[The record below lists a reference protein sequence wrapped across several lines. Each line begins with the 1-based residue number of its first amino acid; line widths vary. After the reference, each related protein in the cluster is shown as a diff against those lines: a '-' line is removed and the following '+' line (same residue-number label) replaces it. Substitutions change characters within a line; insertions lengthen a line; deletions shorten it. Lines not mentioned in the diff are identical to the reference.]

1 MKGLLMK
8 QLQPLPSRLK
18 TIVPRRLGLTAKLTI
33 PFVVILVAALCILAS
48 LSVRSTRAA
57 LLESMQKRAMTVATT
72 MAATL
77 SEPLA
82 MGEID
87 GVRHQLEATRR
98 NDSDVTY
105 AIVLNGDATAIAS
118 TDSALNNEVLKRNDF
133 ERKMADTQEYT
144 QAMIPGQAGGFEA
157 AAPIQFQGKRS
168 GVLRVGFSIQTVN
181 RLALRDTLLVATTGL
196 LALLVGIFAYVLAS
210 RRVIRPLLEIMSVA
224 SHLAK
229 GDVER
234 EFTYEGQDEIASLAQ
249 SFREVVGY
257 NRAIAAACQSL
268 GKGDLSV
275 DIAPRSDQDIIAQ
288 SFREVVGYNRTM
300 AMACESLGKGDL
312 TVTIPVRSEQD
323 IIAQNF
329 TQAVRCIRNTV
340 QEMDASASSLATAAA
355 KLSTTS
361 SEMTVGAGETATQA
375 IAVAAAAEE
384 ISANV
389 QTVAGGAEQMT
400 ASIREI
406 AANAHD
412 AARVAGEG
420 VNLAHAAH
428 QKVGK
433 LGESSQEIGKVIKVI
448 TSIAAQTHLL
458 ALNATIEAARAGDAG
473 KGFAVVANE
482 VKQLAKETAK
492 ATEDIS
498 AKIGAI
504 QITTQS
510 AIEGIAEITAIIS
523 RISDTQNAI
532 ATAVEEQTA
541 TTNEICRNVTGLAAG
556 NREIARNIS
565 GVSLAARSTTE
576 GAEYTKKAAAE
587 LARLGAGLHGLVR
600 QFHYA
605 GDNQQIRGN
614 AAPAIAALNVEAET
628 TKHPLP
634 HMLSGT
640 GTRRELVAVD

>member
-1 MKGLLMK
+1 MEGFMK
-8 QLQPLPSRLK
+8 QLQPPPLPWNAVL
-18 TIVPRRLGLTAKLTI
+18 PRRLGLTARLTI
-33 PFVVILVAALCILAS
+33 PFVVILVSALCILAV

-57 LLESMQKRAMTVATT
+57 LLESIQKRARTVATT
-72 MAATL
+72 MATTL

-87 GVRHQLEATRR
+87 GIRQQLQATRQ
-98 NDSDVTY
+98 NDIDVIY
-105 AIVLNGDATAIAS
+105 AIVLNADGVAVTAT
-118 TDSALNNEVLKRNDF
+118 DKALNNEVLKRNDF
-133 ERKMADTQEYT
+133 ERKMADTQEYE
-144 QAMIPGQAGGFEA
+144 QALIPGQGDEFEA
-157 AAPIQFQGKRS
+157 AAPIRFQGRRT
-168 GVLRVGFSIQTVN
+168 GVLRVGFSIQSVN
-181 RLALRDTLLVATTGL
+181 RQALRDTLLVATTGL
-196 LALLVGIFAYVLAS
+196 LALIVGIFAYVLAS
-210 RRVIRPLLEIMSVA
+210 RRVIRPLLDIMSVA

-229 GDVER
+229 GDVDC
-234 EFTYEGQDEIASLAQ
+234 EFTYQGQDEIASLAQ
-249 SFREVVGY
+249 SFREVVSY
-257 NRAIAAACQSL
+257 NRAIATACQSL
-268 GKGDLSV
+268 GKGDLTV
-275 DIAPRSDQDIIAQ
+275 AIPLRSEQDIIAR
-288 SFREVVGYNRTM
+288 SFLEVVGYNRTM
-300 AMACESLGKGDL
+300 ATACESLGRGDL

-329 TQAVRCIRNTV
+329 TQAVQCIRKTV
-340 QEMDASASSLATAAA
+340 QEMDQSASSLATAAA
-355 KLSTTS
+355 KLSATS
-361 SEMTVGAGETATQA
+361 SEMNLGAGETATQA
-375 IAVAAAAEE
+375 SAVAAAAEE

-412 AARVAGEG
+412 AAKVAGEG
-420 VNLAHAAH
+420 VTLAQAAH

-433 LGESSQEIGKVIKVI
+433 LGESSQEIGQVIKVI

-458 ALNATIEAARAGDAG
+458 ALNATIEAARAGEAG

-492 ATEDIS
+492 ATDDIS

-504 QITTQS
+504 QINTQS

-532 ATAVEEQTA
+532 AAAVEEQTA
-541 TTNEICRNVTGLAAG
+541 TTNEICRNLAGLAAG

-565 GVSLAARSTTE
+565 GVSQAARSTTE

-587 LARLGAGLHGLVR
+587 LARLGAGLHSLVR

-605 GDNQQIRGN
+605 GDNQQGRGN
-614 AAPAIAALNVEAET
+614 AEPAISTLNVAAET
-628 TKHPLP
+628 TKHSVAHL
-634 HMLSGT
+634 LNGT
-640 GTRRELVAVD
+640 GVVRELVAMD